1 MRRSAG
7 PNRFLR
13 WLNRLVCRQWH
24 RLESDPVA
32 LPDGPLILIG
42 NHRCGLDP
50 LLVQASVDRPL
61 CFLMD
66 REYYHGMLGLT
77 WFFRMVGAIPVSPGG
92 ANRHA
97 LREAEAVLRAGGI
110 LCIFPEGGANPAIP
124 LKRIF
129 PGAARL
135 ALATGAPL
143 LPFRITGVWPFDHVH
158 IWTGLLKRSRA
169 SVRFGES
176 MALGASHA
184 DEKAGLRA
192 GTEQVKQA
200 LHALR

>member
-1 MRRSAG
+1 MRGRTG

-13 WLNRLVCRQWH
+13 WLNKLVCRHWH
-24 RLESDPVA
+24 RLASKSIE
-32 LPDGPLILIG
+32 LPNGPLILIG

-66 REYYHGMLGLT
+66 RDYYHGMLGFK
-77 WFFRMVGAIPVSPGG
+77 WFFRAVGAIPVSPGG

-97 LREAEAVLRAGGI
+97 LREAEAVLRAGGV
-110 LCIFPEGGANPAIP
+110 LCIFPEGGANPTIP

-135 ALATGAPL
+135 ALETAAPL

-169 SVRFGES
+169 SVAFGHPLHLE
-176 MALGASHA
+176 ASHG
-184 DEKAGLRA
+184 DEKVNIRA
-192 GTEQVKQA
+192 GTKQVKEA